1 MKTNIY
7 LPIEI
12 KRRELY
18 ARIYFAIHA
27 STKGFRVTIGRKNR
41 FNEFYDKI
49 PSGNFITKSLF
60 RNFDEIKKLRGL
72 GHKIFFLDEEGLMCF
87 NKNFTHR
94 RISKEGLEL
103 LDNFFTWG
111 KNHKEDITNLFPE
124 FEKKFY
130 ITGNPRFDIIKNKS
144 KEFYSDEIK
153 KIKEI
158 HGNFFL
164 LTTKFGKIN
173 YVKRKN
179 VISWYDTQVNKGI
192 LRTEETKEVCKRSIK
207 HEEENLKNL
216 FEFIK
221 LFNKSLPSKKLM
233 ILVHPAEEISV
244 YANLIKDMTNVKLAS
259 DFSTNSWILASD
271 LIIQNNCTTSI
282 EAYIMGVKP
291 IQLNYFKDSEVEFKL
306 PKIVSEL
313 FDNNTKL
320 IEYLEKFK
328 KEEFQ
333 NTEIYKK
340 NVSLIKEYI
349 ENVGDENSVELIL
362 KRLSCDKN
370 FQNEFNNLSP
380 SLEKIIYKMK
390 MVKRNLINYVSDKG
404 QLNLA
409 KRKFPYLT
417 FKEVNI
423 FMRKIVEVEGYHQ
436 KSFVL
441 KENFPGLFT
450 IEFIKDK

>member
-94 RISKEGLEL
+94 RITKEGLEL
-103 LDNFFTWG
+103 LDYFFTWG
-111 KNHKEDITNLFPE
+111 KNHKSDITNLFPE
-124 FEKKFY
+124 FEKKFH
-130 ITGNPRFDIIKNKS
+130 ITGNPRFDIIKKNS
-144 KEFYSDEIK
+144 KKFYSDEIK
-153 KIKEI
+153 RIKEI
-158 HGNFFL
+158 HGDFYL
-164 LTTKFGKIN
+164 LTTKFGKVN

-207 HEEENLKNL
+207 HEEENIKNF

-221 LFNKSLPSKKLM
+221 LFSESFPSKKLM

-244 YANLIKDMTNVKLAS
+244 YANLIKNMDNIKLAS
-259 DFSTNSWILASD
+259 GFSTNSWILSSD
-271 LIIQNNCTTSI
+271 LIIQNNCTTSV

-291 IQLNYFKDSEVEFKL
+291 IQLNYFKDPEVEFKL
-306 PKIVSEL
+306 PKIVSEI
-313 FDNNTKL
+313 FDNNTEL

-328 KEEFQ
+328 KESFQ
-333 NTEIYKK
+333 NTELYKK
-340 NVSLIKEYI
+340 NFTLIKDYI
-349 ENVGDENSVELIL
+349 ENVENENSVELIL
-362 KRLSCDKN
+362 KKLSEEAN
-370 FQNEFNNLSP
+370 LQNDFNSMSP
-380 SLEKIIYKMK
+380 SLEKIIYKLK
-390 MVKRNLINYVSDKG
+390 MVKRNLVNYLSDKG

-417 FKEVNI
+417 FNEVNI
-423 FMRKIVEVEGYHQ
+423 FMRKIVEVEEYQQ
-436 KSFVL
+436 KDFVL

-450 IEFIKDK
+450 IECIKEK